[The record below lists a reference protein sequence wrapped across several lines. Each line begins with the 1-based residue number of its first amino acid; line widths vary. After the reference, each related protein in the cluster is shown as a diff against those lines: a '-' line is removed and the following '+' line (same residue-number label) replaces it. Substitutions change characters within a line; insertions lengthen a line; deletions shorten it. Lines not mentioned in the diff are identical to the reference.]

1 MTRTRHSPLPRRASL
16 ARPLGSTRYA
26 RATRRASACAV
37 LVFLGCGETD
47 AADPLAPIPLRE
59 LALGEWA
66 PPAMVR
72 NDRFLPSLTAQA
84 ARHSFSGMISLTSAE
99 MRTDP
104 ADLEQRRVMGR
115 DTKRFPDVSLGFVS
129 AGADLIPWNRDLIV
143 AGTRTEDGSYWD
155 VLVGPGSV
163 WSEPDEGWS
172 RAAFPFQLASSVENE
187 TYNGV
192 ATFAF
197 TDGEV
202 SGLRFQ
208 TVTQGRP
215 YFLVQRRLM
224 WGQLA
229 ADYAPGP
236 APAGVVEAFAAE
248 RAGRLPR
255 RPLSDLRPLVGD
267 TVFDAMHAGMN
278 PDNVVTAAFLVG
290 DTLYAADCPTPFG
303 ELPFC
308 AEQRFGIWS
317 VTKSTGN
324 TVAAL
329 RLARR
334 YGREVL
340 DERIADHLNV
350 TAAHDGWDDVRF
362 RDVLN
367 MATGVG
373 EGSARI
379 DPNNTGDGYL
389 TGYDDWYTA
398 TSRDERIRQ
407 VFRASNHPWGPGE
420 VVRYRD
426 QDAFL
431 IGAAMDAFLKRR
443 AGQEADLWRMLEE
456 EVYRPIGVPHA
467 PTNRL
472 VEADGSL
479 TLPQMS
485 QGYYPTVDDLAKIA
499 RLLLRGGAHEG
510 AQLLHPELT
519 AEALY
524 RADARGITF
533 GPPLET
539 GQPSYHLALW
549 HQNYVAEGGC
559 VIDLTR
565 MSGWGGH
572 RVVLFPNGIV
582 AIRIAKVAGSES
594 SPVEGLAA
602 VAEHLAPLCP

>member
-1 MTRTRHSPLPRRASL
+1 MIARNRVFESARTVLAAALLGFLSGACGGASSDAVEAIPLEEL
-16 ARPLGSTRYA
+16 ARGAWS
-26 RATRRASACAV
+26 
-37 LVFLGCGETD
+37 
-47 AADPLAPIPLRE
+47 
-59 LALGEWA
+59 
-66 PPAMVR
+66 PPDMLPNA
-72 NDRFLPSLTAQA
+72 RFLPSSRARA
-84 ARHSFSGMISLTSAE
+84 AGHAFSGTITVLGAE
-99 MRTDP
+99 MRTNP
-104 ADLEQRRVMGR
+104 AELDQRRVMGR
-115 DTKRFPDVSLGFVS
+115 DTKRFPDVTLGFVADGS
-129 AGADLIPWNRDLIV
+129 DLIPWDRDLIV
-143 AGTRTEDGSYWD
+143 AGTRTEAGSYWD
-155 VLVGPGSV
+155 VLVGPGTV
-163 WSEPDEGWS
+163 WSEPGVAASGVAWS
-172 RAAFPFQLASSVENE
+172 RAAFPLQLASSVENE

-197 TDGEV
+197 NDEEV
-202 SGLRFQ
+202 SGVRFQ

-229 ADYAPGP
+229 TEYAPGP
-236 APAGVVEAFAAE
+236 APPGVVEGFAAE
-248 RAGRLPR
+248 KAGRLPV
-255 RPLSDLRPLVGD
+255 RPLSDLRPRVGD
-267 TVFDAMHAGMN
+267 AAFDAMHAGMN
-278 PDNVVTAAFLVG
+278 TENMVTAAFLVG

-308 AEQRFGIWS
+308 REQRFGIWS

-329 RLARR
+329 RLAQR

-340 DERIADHLNV
+340 DERVADYLEV
-350 TAAHDGWDDVRF
+350 TADHDGWDDVRF

-373 EGSARI
+373 EGSTRI

-389 TGYDDWYTA
+389 IGYDDWYTA
-398 TSRDERIRQ
+398 ISRDERIRQ

-431 IGAAMDAFLKRR
+431 IGAAMDAYLKHR
-443 AGQEADLWRMLEE
+443 AGPEADLWRMLEE

-479 TLPQMS
+479 TLPEMS

-499 RLLLRGGAHEG
+499 RLLQNGGAPEG
-510 AQLLHPELT
+510 EQLLHPELT
-519 AEALY
+519 AEVMY
-524 RADARGITF
+524 RTDVRGITF
-533 GPPLET
+533 GPPVET
-539 GQPSYHLALW
+539 GRPSYYLAVW
-549 HQNYVAEGGC
+549 HRNYVGEGGC
-559 VIDLTR
+559 TVDLAR

-582 AIRIAKVAGSES
+582 AIRIAKVTGSEA

-602 VAEHLAPLCP
+602 VADRLDPFCP

>member
-1 MTRTRHSPLPRRASL
+1 MTRNRLPPLAAL
-16 ARPLGSTRYA
+16 LL
-26 RATRRASACAV
+26 ACA
-37 LVFLGCGETD
+37 CGG
-47 AADPLAPIPLRE
+47 AGVPGASVPIPLEE
-59 LALGEWA
+59 LTVGAWS
-66 PPAMVR
+66 PPAILP
-72 NDRFLPSLTAQA
+72 NDRFLPSSGADP
-84 ARHSFSGMISLTSAE
+84 ARHPFSGTIALAGAE
-99 MRTDP
+99 IGTEPAELDP
-104 ADLEQRRVMGR
+104 RRFLGR
-115 DTKRFPDVSLGFVS
+115 DTKRFPDVSLGFV
-129 AGADLIPWNRDLIV
+129 ANGGDLIPWNRNLIV
-143 AGTRTEDGSYWD
+143 SGTRTEAGSYWD
-155 VLVGPGSV
+155 LLVGPGTV
-163 WSEPDEGWS
+163 WSEPGEAWS
-172 RAAFPFQLASSVENE
+172 RAAFPLQLASSVENE

-197 TDGEV
+197 NDREV
-202 SGLRFQ
+202 SSVRFQ

-229 ADYAPGP
+229 AEYTPGP
-236 APAGVVEAFAAE
+236 APAEVIEAFAAE
-248 RAGRLPR
+248 KARRLPL
-255 RPLSDLRPLVGD
+255 RPISDLRPRVGD
-267 TVFDAMHAGMN
+267 DVFDAMHGEMN
-278 PDNVVTAAFLVG
+278 VENMVTAAFLVH
-290 DTLYAADCPTPFG
+290 DTLYVAGCPTPFG

-308 AEQRFGIWS
+308 REQRFGIWS

-329 RLARR
+329 RLAQR

-340 DERIADHLNV
+340 EERVADRLDV
-350 TAAHDGWDDVRF
+350 TADHDGWDDVRF

-373 EGSARI
+373 EGSTRTE
-379 DPNNTGDGYL
+379 PNSTGDGYL
-389 TGYDDWYTA
+389 IGYDDWYTA
-398 TSRDERIRQ
+398 ISKDARIRQ
-407 VFRASNHPWGPGE
+407 VFSASNHPWGPGE

-431 IGAAMDAFLKRR
+431 IGAAMDAYLKHR
-443 AGQEADLWRMLEE
+443 AGPQADLWEMLEA

-499 RLLLRGGAHEG
+499 RLLQNGGVHEG
-510 AQLLHPELT
+510 ESLLHPELT
-519 AEALY
+519 AEVLY
-524 RADARGITF
+524 RTDVRGITF
-533 GPPLET
+533 GPPVDI
-539 GQPSYHLALW
+539 GQPSYSLALW
-549 HQNYVAEGGC
+549 HQNYAGEGDC
-559 VIDLTR
+559 VVDLTR

-582 AIRIAKVAGSES
+582 AIRISKVTGSEA

-602 VAEHLAPLCP
+602 VADRLDPFCP

>member
-1 MTRTRHSPLPRRASL
+1 MSRNRLLPLVAGVFAGLFSNACDGADSVTGQAIPLEEL
-16 ARPLGSTRYA
+16 ARGAWS
-26 RATRRASACAV
+26 
-37 LVFLGCGETD
+37 
-47 AADPLAPIPLRE
+47 
-59 LALGEWA
+59 
-66 PPAMVR
+66 PPAMLS
-72 NDRFLPSLTAQA
+72 NARFLPSSGAEA
-84 ARHSFSGMISLTSAE
+84 ARHSFSGTLTLAGAE

-104 ADLEQRRVMGR
+104 AELDPRRFMGR
-115 DTKRFPDVSLGFVS
+115 DTQRFPHVSVGFV
-129 AGADLIPWNRDLIV
+129 ADGQDLIPWNRDLIV
-143 AGTRTEDGSYWD
+143 SGTRTEDGSYWD
-155 VLVGPGSV
+155 LLVGPGMV
-163 WSEPDEGWS
+163 WSEPGEAWS
-172 RAAFPFQLASSVENE
+172 RAAFPLQLASSVENE

-197 TDGEV
+197 NDRAV
-202 SGLRFQ
+202 SGVRFQ

-229 ADYAPGP
+229 AEYLPGP
-236 APAGVVEAFAAE
+236 PPPEIVEAFAAE
-248 RAGRLPR
+248 TAGRLPL
-255 RPLSDLRPLVGD
+255 RPISDLRPRVGGA
-267 TVFDAMHAGMN
+267 VFDAMHGDMN
-278 PDNVVTAAFLVG
+278 TENMVTAAFLVA
-290 DTLYAADCPTPFG
+290 DTLYVADCPTPFG

-308 AEQRFGIWS
+308 REQRFGIWS

-340 DERIADHLNV
+340 DERVADHLDV
-350 TAAHDGWDDVRF
+350 TAEHDGWDAVRF

-373 EGSARI
+373 EGSTRTE
-379 DPNNTGDGYL
+379 PNNTGDGYL
-389 TGYDDWYTA
+389 IGYDDWYTA
-398 TSRDERIRQ
+398 ISKDERIRQ

-431 IGAAMDAFLKRR
+431 IGAAMDAYLKHR
-443 AGQEADLWRMLEE
+443 AGPQAELWEMLED

-499 RLLLRGGAHEG
+499 RLLQNGGTHEG

-519 AEALY
+519 AEVMY
-524 RADARGITF
+524 RTDVRGITF
-533 GPPLET
+533 GPPVET
-539 GQPSYHLALW
+539 GRPSYYLAVW

-559 VIDLTR
+559 TVDLAR

-572 RVVLFPNGIV
+572 RVVLLPNGIV
-582 AIRIAKVAGSES
+582 AIRISKVTGSEA

-602 VAEHLAPLCP
+602 VADRLDPLCP

>member
-1 MTRTRHSPLPRRASL
+1 MTRNRFPSMAAL
-16 ARPLGSTRYA
+16 LGLLF
-26 RATRRASACAV
+26 ACA
-37 LVFLGCGETD
+37 CGE
-47 AADPLAPIPLRE
+47 AGAPGSSVPVPLEE
-59 LALGEWA
+59 LTLGAWP
-66 PPAMVR
+66 PPAMLS
-72 NDRFLPSLTAQA
+72 NDRFLPSSGAEP
-84 ARHSFSGMISLTSAE
+84 ARHPFSGVITLAGAE
-99 MRTDP
+99 IGTEPAELDP
-104 ADLEQRRVMGR
+104 RRFMGR
-115 DTKRFPDVSLGFVS
+115 DTKLFPDVSLGFV
-129 AGADLIPWNRDLIV
+129 ADGGDLIPWNRNLIV
-143 AGTRTEDGSYWD
+143 SGTRTEAGSYWD
-155 VLVGPGSV
+155 LLVGPGAV
-163 WSEPDEGWS
+163 WSEPGEAWS
-172 RAAFPFQLASSVENE
+172 RAAFPLQLASSVENE

-197 TDGEV
+197 NDREV
-202 SGLRFQ
+202 SGVRFQ

-224 WGQLA
+224 WGQLDA
-229 ADYAPGP
+229 EYNPGP
-236 APAGVVEAFAAE
+236 APAGVIEAFAAE
-248 RAGRLPR
+248 KARRLPL
-255 RPLSDLRPLVGD
+255 RPISDLRPRVGD
-267 TVFDAMHAGMN
+267 AVFDAMHGEMN
-278 PDNVVTAAFLVG
+278 VENMVTAAFLVS
-290 DTLYAADCPTPFG
+290 DTLYVADCPTPFG

-308 AEQRFGIWS
+308 QEQRFGIWS

-334 YGREVL
+334 YGRGVL
-340 DERIADHLNV
+340 DERVADHLDV
-350 TAAHDGWDDVRF
+350 TADHDGWDDVRF

-373 EGSARI
+373 EGSTRTE
-379 DPNNTGDGYL
+379 PNSTGDGYL
-389 TGYDDWYTA
+389 IGYDDWYTA
-398 TSRDERIRQ
+398 ITRDARIRQ

-431 IGAAMDAFLKRR
+431 IGAAMDAYLKHR
-443 AGQEADLWRMLEE
+443 AGPAADLWEMLED

-499 RLLLRGGAHEG
+499 RLLQNGGVHEG
-510 AQLLHPELT
+510 EPLLHPGLT
-519 AEALY
+519 AEVLY
-524 RADARGITF
+524 RTEVRGITF
-533 GPPLET
+533 GPPVEI
-539 GQPSYHLALW
+539 GQPSYSLALW
-549 HQNYVAEGGC
+549 HQNYAGEGGC
-559 VIDLTR
+559 VVDLTR

-582 AIRIAKVAGSES
+582 AIRISKVTGSEA

-602 VAEHLAPLCP
+602 VADRLDPFCP

>member
-1 MTRTRHSPLPRRASL
+1 MLP
-16 ARPLGSTRYA
+16 
-26 RATRRASACAV
+26 
-37 LVFLGCGETD
+37 
-47 AADPLAPIPLRE
+47 
-59 LALGEWA
+59 
-66 PPAMVR
+66 
-72 NDRFLPSLTAQA
+72 NDRFLPTSGAGP
-84 ARHSFSGMISLTSAE
+84 ARHGFSGTITLTGAE
-99 MRTDP
+99 MQTEPAELDP
-104 ADLEQRRVMGR
+104 RRFMGR
-115 DTKRFPDVSLGFVS
+115 DTKRFPDVSLGFV
-129 AGADLIPWNRDLIV
+129 AEGRDLIPWNRNLIV
-143 AGTRTEDGSYWD
+143 AGTRTEAGSYWD
-155 VLVGPGSV
+155 VLVGPGTV
-163 WSEPDEGWS
+163 WAEPGEAWS
-172 RAAFPFQLASSVENE
+172 RAAFPLQLASSVENE

-197 TDGEV
+197 NDRDV
-202 SGLRFQ
+202 SGVRFQ

-229 ADYAPGP
+229 AEFAPGS
-236 APAGVVEAFAAE
+236 APAGAIEAFAAE
-248 RAGRLPR
+248 KARRLPL
-255 RPLSDLRPLVGD
+255 RPISDLRPRVGD
-267 TVFDAMHAGMN
+267 AVFDAMHGDMN
-278 PDNVVTAAFLVG
+278 TANMVTAAFLVR

-308 AEQRFGIWS
+308 REQRFGIWS

-329 RLARR
+329 RLAQR

-340 DERIADHLNV
+340 EERVADQLNV
-350 TAAHDGWDDVRF
+350 TAEHDGWEDVRF

-373 EGSARI
+373 EGSTRTE
-379 DPNNTGDGYL
+379 PNNTGDGYL
-389 TGYDDWYTA
+389 VGYDDWYTA
-398 TSRDERIRQ
+398 ISMDERIRQ

-431 IGAAMDAFLKRR
+431 IGAAMDAYLKHR
-443 AGQEADLWRMLEE
+443 AGPEADLWQMLED

-472 VEADGSL
+472 VEPDGSL

-499 RLLLRGGAHEG
+499 RLLQNGGNHEG
-510 AQLLHPELT
+510 ERLLHAELT
-519 AEALY
+519 AEVLY
-524 RADARGITF
+524 RTDVRGITF
-533 GPPLET
+533 GPPVDI
-539 GQPSYHLALW
+539 GQPSYYLAVW
-549 HQNYVAEGGC
+549 HQNYAGEGGC
-559 VIDLTR
+559 VVDLTR

-582 AIRIAKVAGSES
+582 AIRISKVTGSEA

-602 VAEHLAPLCP
+602 VADRLDPFCP

>member
-1 MTRTRHSPLPRRASL
+1 MDRNGLTQALLICAGVLTFGCAGADSP
-16 ARPLGSTRYA
+16 ARPG
-26 RATRRASACAV
+26 
-37 LVFLGCGETD
+37 
-47 AADPLAPIPLRE
+47 PIPLDE
-59 LALGEWA
+59 LTLGAWS
-66 PPAMVR
+66 PPAILP
-72 NDRFLPSLTAQA
+72 NDRFLPSPRAQA
-84 ARHSFSGMISLTSAE
+84 ARHAFSGTIMLVGAE

-104 ADLEQRRVMGR
+104 EELDPRRVMGR
-115 DTKRFPDVSLGFVS
+115 DTKLFPDVSPGFV
-129 AGADLIPWNRDLIV
+129 AEGRDLVPWNRNLV
-143 AGTRTEDGSYWD
+143 VSGTRTDAGSYWD
-155 VLVGPGSV
+155 LLVGPGTV
-163 WSEPDEGWS
+163 WSEPGEAWS
-172 RAAFPFQLASSVENE
+172 RAAFPLQFASSVENE

-197 TDGEV
+197 NDREV
-202 SGLRFQ
+202 SGVRFQ

-229 ADYAPGP
+229 AEYTPGP
-236 APAGVVEAFAAE
+236 APAEVIEAFAAE
-248 RAGRLPR
+248 KAGRLPL
-255 RPLSDLRPLVGD
+255 RPISDLRPQVGD
-267 TVFDAMHAGMN
+267 AVFDAMHGEMN
-278 PDNVVTAAFLVG
+278 VENVVTAAFLVR

-308 AEQRFGIWS
+308 REQRFGIWS

-329 RLARR
+329 RLAQR

-340 DERIADHLNV
+340 EERVADYLNV
-350 TAAHDGWDDVRF
+350 TAEHDGWDDVRF

-373 EGSARI
+373 EGSTRTE
-379 DPNNTGDGYL
+379 PNSTGDGYL
-389 TGYDDWYTA
+389 IGYDDWYTA
-398 TSRDERIRQ
+398 ISRDARIRQ

-431 IGAAMDAFLKRR
+431 IGAAMDAYLKHR
-443 AGQEADLWRMLEE
+443 AGPGADLWEMLED

-485 QGYYPTVDDLAKIA
+485 QGAYPTVDDLAKIA
-499 RLLLRGGAHEG
+499 RLLQNGGVHEG
-510 AQLLHPELT
+510 EPLLHPELT
-519 AEALY
+519 AEVMY
-524 RADARGITF
+524 RTDVRGLTF
-533 GPPLET
+533 GPPVEI
-539 GQPSYHLALW
+539 GQPSYYLAIW
-549 HQNYVAEGGC
+549 HQNYVGEGGC
-559 VIDLTR
+559 VVDLTR

-582 AIRIAKVAGSES
+582 AIRISKVTGSEA
-594 SPVEGLAA
+594 SPMEGLAA
-602 VAEHLAPLCP
+602 VADRLAPFCP

>member
-1 MTRTRHSPLPRRASL
+1 MTRNRVP
-16 ARPLGSTRYA
+16 
-26 RATRRASACAV
+26 
-37 LVFLGCGETD
+37 
-47 AADPLAPIPLRE
+47 PLAALLLAGACGGAGVPGASVPIPLEE
-59 LALGEWA
+59 LTLGAWS
-66 PPAMVR
+66 PPGMLP
-72 NDRFLPSLTAQA
+72 NDRFLPSSEAEP
-84 ARHSFSGMISLTSAE
+84 ARHPFSGTITLAGAE
-99 MRTDP
+99 IGTEPAELDP
-104 ADLEQRRVMGR
+104 RRFMGR
-115 DTKRFPDVSLGFVS
+115 DTKLFPDVSLGFV
-129 AGADLIPWNRDLIV
+129 ADGGDLIPWNRNLIV
-143 AGTRTEDGSYWD
+143 SGTRTEAGSYWD
-155 VLVGPGSV
+155 VLVGPGTV
-163 WSEPDEGWS
+163 WSEPGEAWS
-172 RAAFPFQLASSVENE
+172 RAAFPLQLASSVENE

-197 TDGEV
+197 NDREV
-202 SGLRFQ
+202 SGVRFQ

-229 ADYAPGP
+229 AEYTPGP
-236 APAGVVEAFAAE
+236 APGEVIEAFAAE
-248 RAGRLPR
+248 KARRLPL
-255 RPLSDLRPLVGD
+255 RPISDLRPRVGD
-267 TVFDAMHAGMN
+267 AVFDAMHGEMN
-278 PDNVVTAAFLVG
+278 VENMVTAAFLVR
-290 DTLYAADCPTPFG
+290 DTLYVADCPTPFG

-308 AEQRFGIWS
+308 REQRFGIWS

-329 RLARR
+329 RLAQR
-334 YGREVL
+334 YGRGVL
-340 DERIADHLNV
+340 DERVADHLDV
-350 TAAHDGWDDVRF
+350 TADHDGWDDVRF

-373 EGSARI
+373 EGSTRTE
-379 DPNNTGDGYL
+379 PNNTGDGYL
-389 TGYDDWYTA
+389 IGYDDWYTA
-398 TSRDERIRQ
+398 ISKGARIRQ

-431 IGAAMDAFLKRR
+431 IGAAMDAYLKHRV
-443 AGQEADLWRMLEE
+443 GPEADLWEMLED

-499 RLLLRGGAHEG
+499 RLLQNGGMHEG
-510 AQLLHPELT
+510 EPLLHPELT
-519 AEALY
+519 AEVLY
-524 RADARGITF
+524 RTDVRGIAF
-533 GPPLET
+533 GPPVDI
-539 GQPSYHLALW
+539 GQPSYSLALW
-549 HQNYVAEGGC
+549 HQHYAGEGGC
-559 VIDLTR
+559 VVDLTR

-582 AIRIAKVAGSES
+582 AVRISKVTGSEA

-602 VAEHLAPLCP
+602 VADRLDPFCP

>member
-1 MTRTRHSPLPRRASL
+1 MTRH
-16 ARPLGSTRYA
+16 
-26 RATRRASACAV
+26 
-37 LVFLGCGETD
+37 GCP
-47 AADPLAPIPLRE
+47 PLALLLLAPLLACGGGEAGAPGSAAGGSAAGAAETGAPGSPTPIPLDE
-59 LALGEWA
+59 LIRGAWS
-66 PPAMVR
+66 PPAMLR
-72 NDRFLPSLTAQA
+72 NERFLPSADA
-84 ARHSFSGMISLTSAE
+84 EPARHAFSGTLTLVGAE
-99 MRTDP
+99 LRTDP
-104 ADLEQRRVMGR
+104 AELDMRHVMGR

-129 AGADLIPWNRDLIV
+129 DGGDLIPWRRDLIFS
-143 AGTRTEDGSYWD
+143 GTRTEDGSYWD
-155 VLVGPGSV
+155 VLVGPGTV
-163 WSEPDEGWS
+163 WSEPGETRS
-172 RAAFPFQLASSVENE
+172 RAAFPLQLASSVENE

-197 TDGEV
+197 DERQV
-202 SGLRFQ
+202 SGVRFQ

-229 ADYAPGP
+229 AEYAPRA
-236 APAGVVEAFAAE
+236 APADIVRAFADEKA
-248 RAGRLPR
+248 RRLPV
-255 RPLSDLRPLVGD
+255 RPVADLRPLAGEA
-267 TVFDAMHAGMN
+267 VFDAMHAGMN
-278 PDNVVTAAFLVG
+278 PENVVTVAFLVR

-303 ELPFC
+303 PLPFC
-308 AEQRFGIWS
+308 REQRFGIWS

-329 RLARR
+329 RLAQR
-334 YGREVL
+334 YGRGVL
-340 DERIADHLNV
+340 DERVADYLDV
-350 TAAHDGWDDVRF
+350 TADHDGWDDVRF

-373 EGSARI
+373 EGSDRI
-379 DPNNTGDGYL
+379 APNNTGDGYL
-389 TGYDDWYTA
+389 IGYDDWYTA
-398 TSRDERIRQ
+398 ISRDERIRQ

-431 IGAAMDAFLKRR
+431 IGAAMDAYLKHRE
-443 AGQEADLWRMLEE
+443 GSEADLWRMLEE

-499 RLLLRGGAHEG
+499 RLLQRGGEHEG
-510 AQLLHPELT
+510 AQLLHAELT

-524 RADARGITF
+524 RTDVRGITF
-533 GPPLET
+533 GPPVDT
-539 GQPSYHLALW
+539 GPPSYHLALW
-549 HQNYVAEGGC
+549 HQNHVAEGGC
-559 VIDLTR
+559 VVDLTR

-572 RVVLFPNGIV
+572 RVVLFPNDIV
-582 AIRIAKVAGSES
+582 AIRISKVTGSEP
-594 SPVEGLAA
+594 SPVGGLAA
-602 VAEHLAPLCP
+602 VADRLAPFCP

>member
-1 MTRTRHSPLPRRASL
+1 MARNRFPQRLLICTGFL
-16 ARPLGSTRYA
+16 A
-26 RATRRASACAV
+26 
-37 LVFLGCGETD
+37 FGCGETGVPRSSD
-47 AADPLAPIPLRE
+47 PIPLEE
-59 LALGEWA
+59 LALGAWS
-66 PPAMVR
+66 PPAVLP
-72 NDRFLPSLTAQA
+72 NDRFLPSPSAQA
-84 ARHSFSGMISLTSAE
+84 AGHTLSGTITLVGAE

-104 ADLEQRRVMGR
+104 AALDERRVMGR
-115 DTKRFPDVSLGFVS
+115 DTKRFPDVWLGFVS
-129 AGADLIPWNRDLIV
+129 DGPDLIPWDRDLIV
-143 AGTRTEDGSYWD
+143 AGTRTETGSYWD
-155 VLVGPGSV
+155 VLVGPGTV
-163 WSEPDEGWS
+163 WSEPGEEWS
-172 RAAFPFQLASSVENE
+172 RGGFPLQLASSVENE

-197 TDGEV
+197 NDREV
-202 SGLRFQ
+202 SGVRFQ

-229 ADYAPGP
+229 ATYAPGP
-236 APAGVVEAFAAE
+236 APPGVVEEFAVEKA
-248 RAGRLPR
+248 RRLPL
-255 RPLSDLRPLVGD
+255 RPISDLRPLVGD
-267 TVFDAMHAGMN
+267 SVFEGMHAGINLENM
-278 PDNVVTAAFLVG
+278 VTAAFLVG
-290 DTLYAADCPTPFG
+290 DTLYTDDCPTPFG

-308 AEQRFGIWS
+308 REQRFGIWS

-329 RLARR
+329 RLAQL

-340 DERIADHLNV
+340 DERIADHLDV
-350 TAAHDGWDDVRF
+350 TAEHDGWDDVRF

-379 DPNNTGDGYL
+379 EPNNTSDGYL
-389 TGYDDWYTA
+389 IGYDDWYTA
-398 TSRDERIRQ
+398 ISRDERIRQ

-431 IGAAMDAFLKRR
+431 IGAAMDAYLKHR
-443 AGQEADLWRMLEE
+443 AGPQADLWRMLEE

-472 VEADGSL
+472 IEADGSL
-479 TLPQMS
+479 SLPQMS

-499 RLLLRGGAHEG
+499 RLLRDGGAHEG
-510 AQLLHPELT
+510 EQLLHRELT
-519 AEALY
+519 ADVLY
-524 RADARGITF
+524 RTDARGITF
-533 GPPLET
+533 GRPVET
-539 GQPSYHLALW
+539 GRPSYYLALW
-549 HQNYVAEGGC
+549 HQNYVGEGGR
-559 VIDLTR
+559 VVDLTR

-582 AIRIAKVAGSES
+582 GIRISKVSGAEA
-594 SPVEGLAA
+594 SPVDGLAA
-602 VAEHLAPLCP
+602 VADRLDPFCS

>member
-1 MTRTRHSPLPRRASL
+1 MMARYRLLSL
-16 ARPLGSTRYA
+16 VTGVLAGFLSN
-26 RATRRASACAV
+26 ACDGADS
-37 LVFLGCGETD
+37 GTGE
-47 AADPLAPIPLRE
+47 AIPLEE
-59 LALGEWA
+59 LVRGAWS
-66 PPAMVR
+66 PSAMIS
-72 NDRFLPSLTAQA
+72 NGRFLPSSGAEA
-84 ARHSFSGMISLTSAE
+84 ARHGFSGTLALAGAE

-104 ADLEQRRVMGR
+104 AELDPRRFMGR
-115 DTKRFPDVSLGFVS
+115 DTKRFPDVSVGFV
-129 AGADLIPWNRDLIV
+129 AKGHDLIPWNRDLIV
-143 AGTRTEDGSYWD
+143 SGTRTEEGSYWD
-155 VLVGPGSV
+155 FLVGPGMV
-163 WSEPDEGWS
+163 WSEPGEEWS
-172 RAAFPFQLASSVENE
+172 RAAFPLQLASSVENE

-197 TDGEV
+197 NDGGV
-202 SGLRFQ
+202 SGVRFQ

-229 ADYAPGP
+229 AEYTPGP
-236 APAGVVEAFAAE
+236 PPPEVVEAFATE
-248 RAGRLPR
+248 KAGRLPL
-255 RPLSDLRPLVGD
+255 RPISDLRPRVGD
-267 TVFDAMHAGMN
+267 AVFDAMHGDMN
-278 PDNVVTAAFLVG
+278 AENMVTAAFLVG
-290 DTLYAADCPTPFG
+290 DTLFVADCPTPFG

-308 AEQRFGIWS
+308 REQRFGIWS

-329 RLARR
+329 RLAQR

-340 DERIADHLNV
+340 DERVADHLRV
-350 TAAHDGWDDVRF
+350 TADHDGWDDVRF

-373 EGSARI
+373 EGSTRTE
-379 DPNNTGDGYL
+379 PNNTGDGYL
-389 TGYDDWYTA
+389 IGYDDWYTA
-398 TSRDERIRQ
+398 ISRDERIRQ

-431 IGAAMDAFLKRR
+431 IGAAMDAYLKHR
-443 AGQEADLWRMLEE
+443 AGPRADLWEMLEE

-485 QGYYPTVDDLAKIA
+485 QGYYPTVDDLAKIG
-499 RLLLRGGAHEG
+499 RLLQKEGAHEG
-510 AQLLHPELT
+510 EQLLHRELT
-519 AEALY
+519 AEVMY
-524 RADARGITF
+524 RTDVRGITF
-533 GPPLET
+533 GPPAET
-539 GQPSYHLALW
+539 GRPSYYLAVW

-559 VIDLTR
+559 TVDLAR

-582 AIRIAKVAGSES
+582 AIRISKVTGSEA
-594 SPVEGLAA
+594 SPVDGLAA
-602 VAEHLAPLCP
+602 VADRLDPFCP